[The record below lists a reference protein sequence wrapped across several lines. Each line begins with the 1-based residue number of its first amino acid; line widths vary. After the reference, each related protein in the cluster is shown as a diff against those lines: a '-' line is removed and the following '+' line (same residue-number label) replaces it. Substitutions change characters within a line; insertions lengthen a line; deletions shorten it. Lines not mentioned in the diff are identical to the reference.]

1 MRATRYVI
9 DPTTTRGNWYS
20 LAERGDEIRVPTFE
34 RCRCGFKH
42 SKLQTTARIWYFTR
56 RKVGTTAVV
65 ALCAE
70 CDRSTLAE
78 MEAGR

>member
-1 MRATRYVI
+1 VKATRYTI
-9 DPTTTRGNWYS
+9 PPTAPRGDWYS

-42 SKLQTTARIWYFTR
+42 SKLQNTARIWYFTR
-56 RKVGTTAVV
+56 RNVGTTAVV